1 VNRHSIRWRLI
12 VTMLSL
18 IIILV
23 IILTYIQIQSQQEI
37 LENELTKREL
47 LMRKTTLVRGQS
59 FTNNLTDQVA
69 IEMTA
74 FNFSKAYELIRTAV
88 KDEHELAY
96 GILMDQKRVVHIH
109 TQQPELELETLS
121 APADVWAAEQQQSTW
136 QQLEHGDEE
145 IVEFVAPIRIGTQI
159 WGVLRLGLSM
169 TQVANDIAQSREEIQ
184 EQNQIMVIH
193 SIVTALF
200 FLLFGSIIVFV
211 ISTKISRPLLKL
223 TQSAHELANGN
234 FATHIPVY
242 PNSQDEVSILAR
254 TFADMVTNLEHSY
267 KRLEQ
272 YNKAYERFV
281 PREFLSLLDKHSI
294 LDINLGDQVE
304 KAMTVLFSDIRG
316 FTSLS
321 EKMTPQENFNFINA
335 YLMQMAPVIEQHN
348 GFIDKYIGDA
358 IMALFPI
365 RADDAMQSAIA
376 MLKRLAEYNQGRRR
390 ANYQPL
396 AIGIGLNTGPLMLG
410 TVGWQNRM
418 DGTVISDAVNL
429 ASRIEGMT
437 KMYGATLLIS
447 ESTYSKLPQPSPYLI
462 RPVDRVKVKGKSAHI
477 TVYEVFDCDP
487 AHLIELKLKT
497 LVYWQNGWTH
507 YYQKELSQARLCFK
521 HILRIYLDD
530 KLAQIYL
537 ERCENLQK
545 NGIPADW
552 QGIETLNS
560 K

>member
-1 VNRHSIRWRLI
+1 MNRHSIRWRLI

-109 TQQPELELETLS
+109 TQRPELELEALS
-121 APADVWAAEQQQSTW
+121 TPDDVWAAEQQQPTW

-145 IVEFVAPIRIGTQI
+145 IVEFIAPIRIGTQI

-211 ISTKISRPLLKL
+211 ISTKISGPLLKL

-234 FATHIPVY
+234 FATHISVY

-254 TFADMVTNLEHSY
+254 TFADMVKNLEHSY
-267 KRLEQ
+267 KQLEQ

-304 KAMTVLFSDIRG
+304 KEMTVLFSDIRG

-335 YLMQMAPVIEQHN
+335 YLMQMAPIIEQHN

-365 RADDAMQSAIA
+365 CADDAIQSAIT
-376 MLKRLAEYNQGRRR
+376 MLKRLVEYNQGRRR